1 MSYQNIINAPLFDF
15 GDIKKSEIT
24 IKNTWNEFQAA
35 LANKTF
41 KYDEVESA
49 MTTTF
54 LKVFDDLFAN
64 CCVRL
69 ERSLDIFQTDG
80 YLARGAKLKAL
91 ETVSYDRFMPK
102 AEFINEQIEGRSIDL
117 KCRLYR
123 SKWIQSIA
131 ASDVMKFGQVVENP
145 MIGAIPSRNEVQR
158 ELDDLLM
165 SM

>member
-1 MSYQNIINAPLFDF
+1 MSYQNIMNAPLFDF

-64 CCVRL
+64 VACGWNVHWIFFKL
-69 ERSLDIFQTDG
+69 MDIW
-80 YLARGAKLKAL
+80 L
-91 ETVSYDRFMPK
+91 
-102 AEFINEQIEGRSIDL
+102 
-117 KCRLYR
+117 
-123 SKWIQSIA
+123 
-131 ASDVMKFGQVVENP
+131 
-145 MIGAIPSRNEVQR
+145 EVQN
-158 ELDDLLM
+158 
-165 SM
+165 

>member
-1 MSYQNIINAPLFDF
+1 MSYQNIMNAPLFDF

-69 ERSLDIFQTDG
+69 DMIIGTDG
-80 YLARGAKLKAL
+80 TPFLMHGVCHLKIARHWAI
-91 ETVSYDRFMPK
+91 EERDR
-102 AEFINEQIEGRSIDL
+102 QL
-117 KCRLYR
+117 L
-123 SKWIQSIA
+123 
-131 ASDVMKFGQVVENP
+131 
-145 MIGAIPSRNEVQR
+145 PSVTRFS
-158 ELDDLLM
+158 LPPG
-165 SM
+165 